1 MRKLVALLVLV
12 STVSFAQK
20 NKTGWDSAKLK
31 GKVKTYRVLDYQF
44 DEQGK
49 PQRGAYEAFTEYDN
63 TGKIKKM
70 IIQNTDVYL
79 AYTDT
84 YDVDG
89 KLLESVSR
97 DKNDS
102 ILSKITYKNNDKGN
116 PVEKVVYTKD
126 GEVKQKVVTKYDA
139 KNNEIEVNIYDKDGK
154 LTQKKTSVYV
164 YDKKNNW
171 IKKTESVDGKP
182 TMILEQQFVYYNK

>member
-102 ILSKITYKNNDKGN
+102 IVI
-116 PVEKVVYTKD
+116 
-126 GEVKQKVVTKYDA
+126 
-139 KNNEIEVNIYDKDGK
+139 
-154 LTQKKTSVYV
+154 
-164 YDKKNNW
+164 
-171 IKKTESVDGKP
+171 SVDESFELSLGP
-182 TMILEQQFVYYNK
+182 SFLFSVVPFEELLLELLLPDDLLSFLEEFFFDEL

>member
-1 MRKLVALLVLV
+1 MSGLCTDKNLYTYDSKGFVVEENRYSKDLLV
-12 STVSFAQK
+12 
-20 NKTGWDSAKLK
+20 
-31 GKVKTYRVLDYQF
+31 
-44 DEQGK
+44 
-49 PQRGAYEAFTEYDN
+49 
-63 TGKIKKM
+63 
-70 IIQNTDVYL
+70 
-79 AYTDT
+79 
-84 YDVDG
+84 
-89 KLLESVSR
+89 
-97 DKNDS
+97 
-102 ILSKITYKNNDKGN
+102 SKITYKNNDKGN